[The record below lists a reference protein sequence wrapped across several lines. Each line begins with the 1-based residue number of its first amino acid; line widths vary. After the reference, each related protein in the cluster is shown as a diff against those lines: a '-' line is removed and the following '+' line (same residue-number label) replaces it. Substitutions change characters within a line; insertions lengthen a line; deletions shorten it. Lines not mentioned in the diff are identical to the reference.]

1 MMQKYSVPIFGLS
14 GTIEVVAESEAEA
27 RQIVKDGKYEKR
39 QCYIDLYDIMDV
51 GAEDEIE
58 NVTKAVRNA

>member
-14 GTIEVVAESEAEA
+14 GTIEVVAESQAEA
-27 RQIVKDGKYEKR
+27 RQIVKDGKYEER
-39 QCYIDLYDIMDV
+39 QCYIGLYDIMDV

-58 NVTKAVRNA
+58 NVTKEVRNA